1 MNTRENIHYHPGGG
15 NVRIGNILAKYFH
28 RLLTREFILKIFR
41 LLYVQPTMSTNILLK
56 HLCSLSSIHQFLF
69 SLVNEL
75 LGLVSN
81 IQRNTRKR
89 SCVKLFETFFIF
101 TIFNTYISISK
112 FSLDLYTPSVMIN
125 LNCKKEYPNTY
136 TVFFQ

>member
-81 IQRNTRKR
+81 IQRNTRRR
-89 SCVKLFETFFIF
+89 SCVKLFETFPLHFSYLLFSIH
-101 TIFNTYISISK
+101 IS
-112 FSLDLYTPSVMIN
+112 PSVNSLLIFIH
-125 LNCKKEYPNTY
+125 L
-136 TVFFQ
+136 QS